1 MQRTSILIGLVL
13 VLLAHSAANADP
25 TPYSATVILP
35 EVEVRSGPSMQFY
48 ATSKLRYGD
57 PVRVRAQESNWLA
70 IDPPLPGPESF
81 SWVNASEVD
90 QVGQSVIVKVDKA
103 DLRAGSRL
111 RNEEPSV
118 IRAKVPKGTQLT
130 MIGKPETGRDGT
142 WLPVLPA
149 PSETRYIPVEAV
161 RAVATT
167 AQQTAPPMTAQQA
180 APSPNSAQ
188 PTFNN
193 PATVSATPGKN
204 PLLIEAEKAE
214 HNGNY
219 ARAIQLYEELAKQV
233 SLTDHSLAVVC
244 LNRSQYLRNAQQS
257 NTAVV
262 QQPQSRPGDTYY
274 SNNASS
280 RLTSAQ
286 GYTYAPTSYQCV
298 PPAPANSQYCYQPDS
313 QHTVRLVQPSTIAP
327 PLASQSAQWYGP
339 VRIRRTSFDNQED
352 GKQMFALE
360 NDRRQLLMYVSAGNG
375 IDLNAYL
382 SRTVNVFGV
391 VNYHGVLRQ
400 NYMVVTHVAPAQ

>member
-1 MQRTSILIGLVL
+1 MQRTSILIGLVSMLL
-13 VLLAHSAANADP
+13 VRSANADP
-25 TPYSATVILP
+25 TPYSATIVLP

-57 PVRVRAQESNWLA
+57 TVRVRAQESNWLA

-90 QVGQSVIVKVDKA
+90 QVGQSVIVKVEKA

-130 MIGKPETGRDGT
+130 IIGKPETGRDGT

-149 PSETRYIPVEAV
+149 PSEVRYIPVEAV
-161 RAVATT
+161 RAGATT
-167 AQQTAPPMTAQQA
+167 AQHTAPPMTAQQA
-180 APSPNSAQ
+180 APSPTTAQ

-193 PATVSATPGKN
+193 PATVSAPPGKN

-214 HNGNY
+214 QNGNY

-233 SLTDHSLAVVC
+233 SLPDHSLAVQC
-244 LNRSQYLRNAQQS
+244 WNRSQYLRNAQQGG
-257 NTAVV
+257 TAIA
-262 QQPQSRPGDTYY
+262 QRPQSRPGDTYY
-274 SNNASS
+274 SNNASG
-280 RLTSAQ
+280 RLTSAP
-286 GYTYAPTSYQCV
+286 ASYQCV
-298 PPAPANSQYCYQPDS
+298 PPAPPSSQYCYQPDS
-313 QHTVRLVQPSTIAP
+313 QHTVRLVAPSTIAP

-339 VRIRRTSFDNQED
+339 VRIRRTSFNNQED

-360 NDRRQLLMYVSAGNG
+360 DDRRQLLMYVTAGNG

-391 VNYHGVLRQ
+391 LNYHGVLRQ
-400 NYMVVTHVAPAQ
+400 NYMVVAKVAPAQ